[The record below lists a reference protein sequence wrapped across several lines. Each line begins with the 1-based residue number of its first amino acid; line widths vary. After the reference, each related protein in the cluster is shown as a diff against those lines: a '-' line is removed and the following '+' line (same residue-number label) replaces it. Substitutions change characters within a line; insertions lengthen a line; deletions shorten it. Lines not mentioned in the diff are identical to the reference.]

1 MTAENAAFFA
11 KLINRANE
19 HSKRCRDAERRM
31 FDQFDKKN
39 ENMFQDLIDH
49 KFAQAMLIEAQRDQI
64 QALTTIIRALGH
76 YTPSERFKV

>member
-11 KLINRANE
+11 KLIARANE
-19 HSKRCRDAERRM
+19 HSKRCRDFERRM

-39 ENMFQDLIDH
+39 ENMVQDLIDD
-49 KFAQAMLIEAQRDQI
+49 KFSQAMLIEAQRDQI

>member
-1 MTAENAAFFA
+1 MV
-11 KLINRANE
+11 
-19 HSKRCRDAERRM
+19 
-31 FDQFDKKN
+31 
-39 ENMFQDLIDH
+39 QDLIDD